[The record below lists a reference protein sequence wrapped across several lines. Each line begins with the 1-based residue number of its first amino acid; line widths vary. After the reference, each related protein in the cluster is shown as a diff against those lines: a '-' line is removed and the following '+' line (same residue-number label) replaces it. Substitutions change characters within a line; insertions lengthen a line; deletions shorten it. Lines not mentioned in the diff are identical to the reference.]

1 MQTTRPVFLTLWQIK
16 QPLTAI
22 VSILHR
28 ISGIAM
34 VISIPVAAFLFHLA
48 LSNPQGFDAAVEFYD
63 SWYIWPLRMFVF
75 WGLLHHL
82 IAGIRHLFMDYDF
95 WLEREES
102 RMTAKITLTGA
113 LGLLILLLALGALS

>member
-16 QPLTAI
+16 MPLTAI

-34 VISIPVAAFLFHLA
+34 VVSIPVAAFLFHLA
-48 LSNPQGFDAAVEFYD
+48 LSGPDGYAAAVAFYD

-95 WLEREES
+95 WLEREQS
-102 RMTAKITLTGA
+102 RLTAKVTLTTA
-113 LGLLILLLALGALS
+113 ASLLILLLALGALS

>member
-16 QPLTAI
+16 MPLTAI

-34 VISIPVAAFLFHLA
+34 VVSIPVAAYLFHLA
-48 LSNPQGFDAAVEFYD
+48 LASQDGYTTALAVYD

-95 WLEREES
+95 WLEREQS
-102 RMTAKITLTGA
+102 RLTAKVTLTTA
-113 LGLLILLLALGALS
+113 ASLLIILLALGALI